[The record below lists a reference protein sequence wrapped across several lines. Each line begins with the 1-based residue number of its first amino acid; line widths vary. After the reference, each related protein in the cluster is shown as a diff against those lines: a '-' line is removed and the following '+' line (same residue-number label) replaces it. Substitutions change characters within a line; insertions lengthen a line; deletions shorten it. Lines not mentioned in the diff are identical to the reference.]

1 MKVITDPVS
10 STPYIVLKENPNILA
25 LLVFDKNVFSDLD
38 IVYLEPEK
46 VKHFH
51 EVELNDFFIEI
62 MKFTR
67 EREGKIVKSIES
79 YRILPKEDN

>member
-1 MKVITDPVS
+1 MGKQEQLMQQKLFLQ
-10 STPYIVLKENPNILA
+10 LK
-25 LLVFDKNVFSDLD
+25 LVQ
-38 IVYLEPEK
+38 
-46 VKHFH
+46 
-51 EVELNDFFIEI
+51 LNDFFIEI